1 MITKPTRVTD
11 FSATLIDHIYTNKKN
26 LNCKSGILVTDVSD
40 HFGIFSILK
49 NVNNINTTKS
59 NTKRSRSFND
69 ENMKIFKKL
78 LDTTDFQEILNTECP
93 DKAYNEFIDIYMDAF
108 EIAVPLKD
116 LNTPKNLESNLLG

>member
-1 MITKPTRVTD
+1 MITKPTRKTD

-49 NVNNINTTKS
+49 NVNKINTTKS

-78 LDTTDFQEILNTECP
+78 LDTTDFHPGN
-93 DKAYNEFIDIYMDAF
+93 
-108 EIAVPLKD
+108 
-116 LNTPKNLESNLLG
+116 S